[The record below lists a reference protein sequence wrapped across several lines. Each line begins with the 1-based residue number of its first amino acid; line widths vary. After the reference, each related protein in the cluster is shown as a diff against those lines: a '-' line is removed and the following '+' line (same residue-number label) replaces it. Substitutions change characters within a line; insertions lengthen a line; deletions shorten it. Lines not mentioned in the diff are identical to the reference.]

1 MSTPATRQPDLTE
14 SDVDPL
20 NVNTQPLQGA
30 SAPLEIPAT
39 AGVPAPAREET
50 PPNHAE
56 PDTGGGDDNTLAT
69 PHDNTLSS
77 TEGDPFELATTYHR
91 EIEAGPADAAETA
104 PEGTE
109 ESNDPTEGQ
118 APDDGLRER
127 IRALADRWGLDVI
140 PPSLADEGLPP
151 LNRAKSWA
159 ERGDQAPATGP
170 SRVAYRT
177 WETATRLPRYVLAG
191 SYHLLSR
198 PGRTAVGLLAFALLM
213 RVPGV
218 QAALTMLI
226 AFLDAITYYTGLQW
240 VLGLT

>member
-1 MSTPATRQPDLTE
+1 MSTPTAHEPGITE
-14 SDVDPL
+14 SDVNTL

-30 SAPLEIPAT
+30 SAPLEGPAT
-39 AGVPAPAREET
+39 AGAPAPAREAT

-56 PDTGGGDDNTLAT
+56 PDIDGGDDNPPAT
-69 PHDNTLSS
+69 PHDNTLPG

-91 EIEAGPADAAETA
+91 EIEAGPGPDAEHP
-104 PEGTE
+104 PEGADDQ
-109 ESNDPTEGQ
+109 SGQ
-118 APDDGLRER
+118 EPPEAGLRER
-127 IRALADRWGLDVI
+127 ISAAADRWGLDVI

-151 LNRAKSWA
+151 LNHARSWA
-159 ERGDQAPATGP
+159 ERGEQAPATGP

-198 PGRTAVGLLAFALLM
+198 PGRTAVALLAFALLM

-218 QAALTMLI
+218 QEALTMLI
-226 AFLDAITYYTGLQW
+226 ALLDAITYYTGLQW
-240 VLGLT
+240 ALGLT